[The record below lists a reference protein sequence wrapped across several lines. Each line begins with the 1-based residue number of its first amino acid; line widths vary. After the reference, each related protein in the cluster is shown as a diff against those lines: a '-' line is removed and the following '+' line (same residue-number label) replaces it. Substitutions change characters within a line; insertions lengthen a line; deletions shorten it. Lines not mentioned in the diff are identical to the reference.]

1 MKLVLAEKPSV
12 AADIAR
18 VLGATEKKEAHYLGN
33 GYTVTWARGHL
44 LEIAAPEA
52 MNPAWERWST
62 TTLPMIPSEW
72 RYAPRKDSAGLLRA
86 VSRMLREA
94 DQVIAATDAGRE
106 GEHIFRL
113 IYEHSGS
120 KAPIRRLWISSLT
133 DDAIRAGF
141 ASLHE
146 GARFDPLAAAA
157 RARACAD
164 WLVGL
169 NATRA
174 YTLLNHDKCTIGR
187 VQTPTLAILVRRQ
200 EEIGAFKPTPY
211 AEIHVTLE
219 PGFRARLL
227 LDGKPR
233 ILDLARAK
241 AILEEISPLPS
252 ATVRTV
258 ETKEVRSSP
267 PPLFNLLGLQKEAN
281 RRWGLTASRVLEIA
295 QDLYERKHLTYP
307 RTESRHLSTDMVKD
321 LPGHVTALRADYP
334 EAAAMAAEAFA
345 KGPPGKAY
353 VDDTKLTD
361 HHAIIS
367 TTVIPGPNL
376 PTELRNVWDLV
387 ARRFLAIFLPP
398 SVTDETVALF
408 DLGAPGQEAHTLRAT
423 GSVLKV
429 PGWTIL
435 EAPSPH
441 DQDKDDKEDK
451 EEKEDAKDD
460 QALPPLTVGQVVPKR
475 DQRLLSKMTKPPR
488 PYTDAT
494 ILDAMKSAGRLVED
508 DELAAFMK
516 EQGLGTPATRAAIL
530 ERLVEVGYVERRKKA
545 LLPTPKGIAIIG
557 QVHASLRDPLLTAQ
571 WEQRLKAIEDGEADA
586 SPFETEI
593 VAYVRELVIEVLA
606 GTPLAP
612 TAIAHALGTCP
623 ACKVGTVRPT
633 PKGWGC
639 SRYKEGCGFTIWK
652 QLAGKALNDKIVR
665 ELLNHGIT
673 GKTIAGFTS
682 KAGKPFKAKLRLDE
696 HHHVAFEFE
705 RAPRKEQHP

>member
-1 MKLVLAEKPSV
+1 
-12 AADIAR
+12 
-18 VLGATEKKEAHYLGN
+18 
-33 GYTVTWARGHL
+33 
-44 LEIAAPEA
+44 
-52 MNPAWERWST
+52 
-62 TTLPMIPSEW
+62 
-72 RYAPRKDSAGLLRA
+72 
-86 VSRMLREA
+86 
-94 DQVIAATDAGRE
+94 
-106 GEHIFRL
+106 
-113 IYEHSGS
+113 
-120 KAPIRRLWISSLT
+120 
-133 DDAIRAGF
+133 
-141 ASLHE
+141 
-146 GARFDPLAAAA
+146 
-157 RARACAD
+157 
-164 WLVGL
+164 L
-169 NATRA
+169 NR
-174 YTLLNHDKCTIGR
+174 DKCTIGR
-187 VQTPTLAILVRRQ
+187 VQTPTLAILVKRQ
-200 EEIGAFKPTPY
+200 EEITAFKPTPY
-211 AEIHVTLE
+211 SEIHVTLE

-281 RRWGLTASRVLEIA
+281 RRWGLTASRVLEVA

-321 LPGHVTALRADYP
+321 LHGHVAALRADYP
-334 EAAAMAAEAFA
+334 EAAAMAAEALA

-361 HHAIIS
+361 HHAIIP

-376 PTELRNVWDLV
+376 PPELRNVWDLV
-387 ARRFLAIFLPP
+387 ARRFLAIFLPDRV
-398 SVTDETVALF
+398 SDETVALF
-408 DLGAPGQEAHTLRAT
+408 GLGAAPCGAGQEAHTLRAT

-441 DQDKDDKEDK
+441 DQDKDEKDDK
-451 EEKEDAKDD
+451 EEKEDIKDD
-460 QALPPLTVGQVVPKR
+460 QALPPLTVGQVVQKR

-494 ILDAMKSAGRLVED
+494 ILDAMKLAGRLVD
-508 DELAAFMK
+508 DDQLAAFMK
-516 EQGLGTPATRAAIL
+516 ESGLGTPATRAAIL
-530 ERLVEVGYVERRKKA
+530 EKLVDGGYVERRKKA
-545 LLPTPKGIAIIG
+545 LLPTPKGIAIVG

-586 SPFETEI
+586 SPFEGEI
-593 VAYVRELVIEVLA
+593 VSYVKELVTEVLA

-612 TAIAHALGTCP
+612 TPAAHALAACP
-623 ACKVGTVRPT
+623 ACKVGTIRPT

-665 ELLNHGIT
+665 ELLEHGVT
-673 GKTIAGFTS
+673 GKIIAGFTS

-696 HHHVAFEFE
+696 HHHVAFVFE
-705 RAPRKEQHP
+705 HSSKGVAPHA

>member
-33 GYTVTWARGHL
+33 GYAVPWARGPL
-44 LEIAAPEA
+44 LEIAPPEA

-62 TTLPMIPSEW
+62 TTLPMIPTEW
-72 RYAPRKDSAGLLRA
+72 CYAPRKDSAGLLRA

-94 DQVIAATDAGRE
+94 DLVIAATDAGRE

-120 KAPIRRLWISSLT
+120 KAPIQRLWISSLT

-141 ASLHE
+141 AALHE

-187 VQTPTLAILVRRQ
+187 VQTPTLAILVKRQ
-200 EEIGAFKPTPY
+200 EEIAAFKPSPY

-227 LDGKPR
+227 LGGKPR

-241 AILEEISPLPS
+241 AILEEISPIAS

-258 ETKEVRSSP
+258 ETKEVRSAP

-281 RRWGLTASRVLEIA
+281 RRWGLTAARVLEIA

-307 RTESRHLSTDMVKD
+307 RTESRHLSTDMVHD
-321 LPGHVTALRADYP
+321 LPGHVAVLQADYP
-334 EAAAMAAEAFA
+334 EAATMAAESLA

-361 HHAIIS
+361 HHAILP
-367 TTVIPGPNL
+367 TTVVPGGSL
-376 PTELRNVWDLV
+376 PPELRNVWDLV

-398 SVTDETVALF
+398 SVSNETVALF
-408 DLGAPGQEAHTLRAT
+408 DLGAQTLRAT

-441 DQDKDDKEDK
+441 DQEKDEK

-488 PYTDAT
+488 SYTDAT
-494 ILDAMKSAGRLVED
+494 ILDAMKLAGRLVED

-530 ERLVEVGYVERRKKA
+530 EKLVEVGYVERRKKA
-545 LLPTPKGIAIIG
+545 LLPTSKGIAIIG

-571 WEQRLKAIEDGEADA
+571 WEQRLKAIEDGEAEA
-586 SPFETEI
+586 SPFEGEI
-593 VAYVRELVIEVLA
+593 VSYVRQLVTDVLA

-612 TAIAHALGTCP
+612 AAPAHTLGTCP
-623 ACKVGTVRPT
+623 ACKVGSVRPT

-665 ELLNHGIT
+665 ELLEHGIT

-696 HHHVAFEFE
+696 HQHVAFEFE
-705 RAPRKEQHP
+705 NSPRKEQHP